1 MGGVVVWRAGGYLRV
16 LLSGDLPARRPV
28 RTARQNG
35 GTGMWF
41 AAEVLRRKKRPLPG
55 GMENAATGK
64 WGEDVA
70 VCFLK
75 NHGWE
80 IVGRRVRPCQRDR
93 RCEIDVIARSK
104 NRQTLVFVEVKTHA
118 ARSERSAPLWGVDR
132 RKKNVLLRACANW
145 IMREKWHG
153 NFRFDV
159 IQVYGRRMGTM
170 PPEIDHFEN
179 VSLFPR
185 KWRFW

>member
-1 MGGVVVWRAGGYLRV
+1 MWRPTEIFRNA
-16 LLSGDLPARRPV
+16 PAASAAL
-28 RTARQNG
+28 ARG
-35 GTGMWF
+35 H
-41 AAEVLRRKKRPLPG
+41 
-55 GMENAATGK
+55 ENARIGR

-70 VCFLK
+70 VRFLR
-75 NHGWE
+75 NHGWD
-80 IVGRRVRPCQRDR
+80 IVGRRVRPCSRDR
-93 RCEIDVIARSK
+93 RCEIDVIVRS
-104 NRQTLVFVEVKTHA
+104 RDMRTVAFVEVKTHA
-118 ARSERSAPLWGVDR
+118 SRSPRAAPLWGVDK

-159 IQVYGRRMGTM
+159 IQVFGRRAGPN

-179 VSLFPR
+179 VPLFPA